1 MNLKS
6 IWMAAALAGVTH
18 GVSAQMVWVER
29 SPDQGAR
36 AYYGEWVDDTR
47 EPKVRAVYEI
57 LAKPRGRDAAHL
69 ARAGTMAGFDAIGI
83 DGASRRDVRLQ
94 NPIVFDDD
102 LVKFEARVGR
112 TSTACTLDLE
122 LVPASANSNT
132 LTLMFK
138 GEPLAGKAVTVF
150 GPTKSQYV
158 FKTDAKGQIEI
169 DTPWP
174 GQYVAEATH
183 REESAGEFDGQPF
196 QRIRY
201 VSTLTFEN
209 KT

>member
-29 SPDQGAR
+29 APDQSAR

-47 EPKVRAVYEI
+47 EPKRRALYEI
-57 LAKPRGRDAAHL
+57 LAKPRDGSTGRPAL
-69 ARAGTMAGFDAIGI
+69 AGTVPGFDAIGI
-83 DGASRRDVRLQ
+83 DVASRRDVRLQ
-94 NPIVFDDD
+94 NPIVFEDD
-102 LVKFEARVGR
+102 LVKFEAKVGR
-112 TSTACTLDLE
+112 ISTACTLDLE
-122 LVPASANSNT
+122 LVPAEANSNV

-138 GEPLAGKAVTVF
+138 GEPLAGNDVTVF
-150 GPTKSQYV
+150 GPPRSQFV

-169 DTPWP
+169 DTPGR
-174 GQYVAEATH
+174 GQYVAQASH
-183 REESAGEFDGQPF
+183 REEKAGEFDGQPYAF
-196 QRIRY
+196 IRY